1 MIERGG
7 VNVFDINNL
16 PSSIQNSKFSYIV
29 EFTTRSKRLANLIV
43 SAVQNRQVYNSF
55 SKRVYFRD

>member
-7 VNVFDINNL
+7 VNVFDINSL
-16 PSSIQNSKFSYIV
+16 PSIVENSKFSYIV

-43 SAVQNRQVYNSF
+43 SGI
-55 SKRVYFRD
+55 